1 MGGTISYAAGPPPP
15 PPLPLPPPP
24 TPTPPPPPSSPDA
37 STVSTSDEKD
47 ENQPTDWLNLPCPVA
62 YDELQREAYTSL
74 KPELFEGLRFDFT
87 RPLTQKFSLSHSLSM
102 GVLEVPSQTN
112 EIFKVSTSH
121 YEFGA
126 NFLDTRCMLIGRL
139 LTDGRMS
146 ARMKYDLTENFS
158 VKVNAQLTNEPHFSQ
173 GMFNFDYK
181 GRDFR
186 TQLQLGNNAFY
197 GANYIQSISPKV
209 ALGGEIFWLGHQRK
223 SGLGLAAR
231 YNTDKSIA
239 TCQLASTGML
249 AMNYVQKISDKV
261 AIATDFLYNSS
272 TRESVCTLGY
282 DYLFRHCR
290 LRGRL
295 DSNGCAAAYLE
306 ERMNLGVNF
315 ILSAE
320 IDHWKKDYKF
330 GFGMTVG
337 EL

>member
-1 MGGTISYAAGPPPP
+1 MHESILAQGSGSKAPQTPSHHFKLLPIVEGIEEEVVDETIFR
-15 PPLPLPPPP
+15 
-24 TPTPPPPPSSPDA
+24 
-37 STVSTSDEKD
+37 
-47 ENQPTDWLNLPCPVA
+47 
-62 YDELQREAYTSL
+62 QRMT
-74 KPELFEGLRFDFT
+74 T
-87 RPLTQKFSLSHSLSM
+87 R
-102 GVLEVPSQTN
+102 VR
-112 EIFKVSTSH
+112 I
-121 YEFGA
+121 
-126 NFLDTRCMLIGRL
+126 
-139 LTDGRMS
+139 
-146 ARMKYDLTENFS
+146 
-158 VKVNAQLTNEPHFSQ
+158 LTNEPHFSQ

-261 AIATDFLYNSS
+261 GIATDFLYNSS

>member
-1 MGGTISYAAGPPPP
+1 MGGMISYAAAPP

-24 TPTPPPPPSSPDA
+24 SPPPPPLA
-37 STVSTSDEKD
+37 SEASAPAADEEKA
-47 ENQPTDWLNLPCPVA
+47 EEKTDWLNLPCPVA
-62 YDELQREAYTSL
+62 YDELQREAYMSL

-87 RPLTQKFSLSHSLSM
+87 RPLTPKFSLSHSLSM

-126 NFLDTRCMLIGRL
+126 NFLDSRCMLIGRL

-146 ARMKYDLTENFS
+146 ARLKYDITDNFS

-186 TQLQLGNNAFY
+186 TQVQLGNNAFY
-197 GANYIQSISPKV
+197 GANYIQSVSPHV

-231 YNTDKSIA
+231 YSSDKMIT

-249 AMNYVQKISDKV
+249 SMNYLQRVSDKV
-261 AIATDFLYNSS
+261 ALATDFLYNSS
-272 TRESVCTLGY
+272 TREAVCSLGY
-282 DYLFRHCR
+282 DYLLRHCR
-290 LRGRL
+290 LRGRI
-295 DSNGCAAAYLE
+295 DSNGCAATFLE
-306 ERMNLGVNF
+306 ERLNLGVNF

>member
-1 MGGTISYAAGPPPP
+1 MGGTISYAAAPPPP
-15 PPLPLPPPP
+15 PPLPLPPP
-24 TPTPPPPPSSPDA
+24 PTPPPPPSSPDA

-158 VKVNAQLTNEPHFSQ
+158 VKVNAQPCGLVEV
-173 GMFNFDYK
+173 
-181 GRDFR
+181 
-186 TQLQLGNNAFY
+186 LLG
-197 GANYIQSISPKV
+197 
-209 ALGGEIFWLGHQRK
+209 
-223 SGLGLAAR
+223 
-231 YNTDKSIA
+231 
-239 TCQLASTGML
+239 
-249 AMNYVQKISDKV
+249 
-261 AIATDFLYNSS
+261 
-272 TRESVCTLGY
+272 
-282 DYLFRHCR
+282 
-290 LRGRL
+290 
-295 DSNGCAAAYLE
+295 
-306 ERMNLGVNF
+306 
-315 ILSAE
+315 
-320 IDHWKKDYKF
+320 
-330 GFGMTVG
+330 
-337 EL
+337 